1 MGNAFIKESTL
12 TDIANAIRT
21 KTGGTDLLLP
31 SQMAD
36 KINNIE
42 TGKSSGLYAWR
53 KIKDETKTYTSTL
66 EVTATIENQGFVN
79 PPTVTLTPTI
89 PNYIL
94 TESDIIGLELVTTT
108 WSASSTNSALKFVFK
123 ANGSWE
129 RFSWVYMGNAG
140 YDWASYGGPAYDV
153 DNRKWHLTNGNL
165 TCPEALGSNFST
177 QSLSGSKT
185 IIKTTGVE
193 TIVGYVVSDNPSDYP
208 TNGIHTDGFKYVKL

>member
-12 TDIANAIRT
+12 TDIANAIRA

-36 KINNIE
+36 EINNIE

-66 EVTATIENQGFVN
+66 KVTVKMQDSQFVN

-94 TESDIIGLELVTTT
+94 TEPDIIGLELVTTT
-108 WSASSTNSALKFVFK
+108 WSPSSTDSALKFIFK

-129 RFSWVYMGNAG
+129 FLAWINMGDAG
-140 YDWASYGGPAYDV
+140 YGWVSYGGPVHDV
-153 DNRKWHLTNGNL
+153 DNRKWHLTSGNL
-165 TCPEALGSNFST
+165 ALPEATDSNYWD
-177 QSLSGSKT
+177 QSFSGSKT